1 MALKNF
7 GEPQRQILIYHTL
20 RVILNLVLIHSFR
33 GQQTEKLYIESI
45 YISAERFQWR
55 YQIDQWSRNEKTS

>member
-1 MALKNF
+1 MQLKVYKHRNLLTMALKNF

-20 RVILNLVLIHSFR
+20 RVILNLVLIHSFW

-45 YISAERFQWR
+45 YISAERFQ
-55 YQIDQWSRNEKTS
+55 